1 MYSIDI
7 DKDIIIG
14 IEEVSVDSLVPHE
27 KVLIDKKEILK
38 SSLKYKDQHLII
50 STILICSES
59 SLIIDG
65 HHRYIALKE
74 LGYDKVPVTLINY
87 FSDKIITD
95 ENDTFSKNEII
106 SNNNLDEY
114 QIDNTLYHLHQSI
127 RLFIC

>member
-27 KVLIDKKEILK
+27 KVLIDKTEILK

-59 SLIIDG
+59 SLIIVG
-65 HHRYIALKE
+65 HH
-74 LGYDKVPVTLINY
+74 
-87 FSDKIITD
+87 S
-95 ENDTFSKNEII
+95 
-106 SNNNLDEY
+106 
-114 QIDNTLYHLHQSI
+114 
-127 RLFIC
+127 